1 MRGRHQTRAGTVE
14 VSLTPMLD
22 VVFILLIFFMVTSTF
37 TQEQAIRLEPPA
49 TGTGASSGK
58 AMLIRISE
66 DAVVRV
72 DGRTTDI
79 GAVLAAIER
88 KKAETP
94 DIQIAI
100 EVEPKAKSGL
110 VTLIRD
116 AAYDAGYTEGVSIG
130 MAQSAEAI

>member
-1 MRGRHQTRAGTVE
+1 MRGRHRTGAAAAE

-49 TGTGASSGK
+49 AGKGAGAGK
-58 AMLIRISE
+58 AMLIRISQ
-66 DAVVRV
+66 DSVIRV
-72 DGRTTDI
+72 DGRATDI
-79 GAVLAAIER
+79 GAVRVAIEQ

-110 VTLIRD
+110 VTLVRD
-116 AAYDAGYTEGVSIG
+116 AAYEAGYEDGVSLG
-130 MAQSAEAI
+130 LAREVL

>member
-1 MRGRHQTRAGTVE
+1 MRGRHRAGAGAAE

-49 TGTGASSGK
+49 PGEGAGSGQS
-58 AMLIRISE
+58 MLIRISE
-66 DAVVRV
+66 DSVIRV
-72 DGRTTDI
+72 DGRATDI
-79 GAVLAAIER
+79 GAVRAAIER

-100 EVEPKAKSGL
+100 EVEPKAKSGV
-110 VTLIRD
+110 VTRVRD
-116 AAYDAGYTEGVSIG
+116 AAYDAGCTEGVSIG
-130 MAQSAEAI
+130 LARPGDAI